1 MGHRSRV
8 QKICALLTQRNA
20 LSPVSRLPPDVL
32 ATIFLYQAYS
42 FYRDPRYSGTWG
54 APPWANVSY
63 ICRHWRDVALNTS
76 FLWSFLFVS
85 TPRWTE
91 ELLSRTTMLP
101 LRIRINVEHWDREEM
116 IFLEQVTT
124 DVTRIQDLS
133 LELPRNLAVVVF
145 SKLSTPAPLLHTS
158 RLFVTQ
164 TGAESRLVPDALFSR
179 EMPALRVLELY
190 HCHVPWSSP
199 IFTALTSLRLRDI
212 ASSSQPTIT
221 ELLAMLRHIPDLAH
235 LYLENALPGAED
247 TLNSQHCLLSE
258 CLDLPHLSLLAL
270 VAPFSTVVVF
280 LSNVTAPLK
289 TEIRLCCRRD
299 VFTASYPPLYPLL
312 ERTIQQRIRRRAS
325 DPYFEYQNYF
335 TRCWFCPQHIGTRL
349 WCPFYSE
356 CGQYDL
362 DEDWVRGITLKLD
375 IELNLRKD
383 REELVGDI
391 FRIIPMVHLHTLA
404 HLASTGIGNSLSSL
418 FLETTFGNLQEL
430 RFIKL
435 IQLQVDDW
443 ITALSRGSC
452 KEEYG
457 VSDAE
462 YIFAPALAALRISAA
477 TLGYSCHPR
486 SRECSGSLHR
496 ALVRRK
502 AKGYALKKLVIAGSS
517 YVSHDQVEELREV
530 VDEVDWDGYTQA
542 SDGTSDSDG
551 DDQF

>member
-1 MGHRSRV
+1 MEAGTTSKSAVAEAKPVSTTRSPSSGCQYV
-8 QKICALLTQRNA
+8 LSLLKGT
-20 LSPVSRLPPDVL
+20 LFSPVCRLPPDVL

-76 FLWSFLFVS
+76 SLWSFLFVS
-85 TPRWTE
+85 PARWTE
-91 ELLSRTTMLP
+91 ELLSRTKMLP
-101 LRIRINVEHWDREEM
+101 VRIRINVGHWDREEM

-124 DVTRIQDLS
+124 DVTRIPGSFLGAPSQPRGRGLFQTVDTCAALAHVAS
-133 LELPRNLAVVVF
+133 FLERHPVL
-145 SKLSTPAPLLHTS
+145 
-158 RLFVTQ
+158 Q
-164 TGAESRLVPDALFSR
+164 
-179 EMPALRVLELY
+179 VLELY

-221 ELLAMLRHIPDLAH
+221 ELLAMLRHMPDLAH

-247 TLNSQHCLLSE
+247 TLNNQHSLLSE
-258 CLDLPHLSLLAL
+258 CLDLPHLSRLAL

-280 LSNVTAPLK
+280 LSNVIVPLK
-289 TEIRLCCRRD
+289 TEIRLCCRQ
-299 VFTASYPPLYPLL
+299 FNTASDVGPVI
-312 ERTIQQRIRRRAS
+312 RTLNIKTTSRDNVVSMI
-325 DPYFEYQNYF
+325 FMKTGF
-335 TRCWFCPQHIGTRL
+335 VVF
-349 WCPFYSE
+349 
-356 CGQYDL
+356 
-362 DEDWVRGITLKLD
+362 TLKLD

-391 FRIIPMVHLHTLA
+391 CRIIPM
-404 HLASTGIGNSLSSL
+404 GIPLSSL

-435 IQLQVDDW
+435 IQLQVNDW

-452 KEEYG
+452 KAEYG
-457 VSDAE
+457 VSNAE
-462 YIFAPALAALRISAA
+462 DIFAPGLAELRCVVSVH
-477 TLGYSCHPR
+477 GHSP
-486 SRECSGSLHR
+486 
-496 ALVRRK
+496 VVK

-517 YVSHDQVEELREV
+517 YVSDAQVEELREV

-542 SDGTSDSDG
+542 SGDTSDSDE